1 MALTGRL
8 KKWGRASGITAKKRK
23 VLSGTGA
30 DSVVGRFVTLFFLPL
45 CFTSTETVRLIR
57 DGRMEVGEGSD
68 PAAPNQVLPPPLSLS
83 PHAATPAYLKVT
95 EPLTW

>member
-57 DGRMEVGEGSD
+57 DGRMEVGEEVEGD
-68 PAAPNQVLPPPLSLS
+68 YIYLSL
-83 PHAATPAYLKVT
+83 HCHHQNDCCIKMGKR
-95 EPLTW
+95 